1 MVFSLEHGNANSYL
15 HLGATVLYLEALYLR
30 YEDDACS
37 ALKNDDDIK
46 KIKPY
51 CLRIASIKTDDDCK
65 NVTHRK
71 YALNQ
76 RKYYEKHV
84 DLVRNNS
91 KEKYHNDPEF
101 RKKKLEGMKIRRD
114 RIRQEK
120 LDKQQNE

>member
-1 MVFSLEHGNANSYL
+1 MAEL
-15 HLGATVLYLEALYLR
+15 
-30 YEDDACS
+30 
-37 ALKNDDDIK
+37 

-51 CLRIASIKTDDDCK
+51 KLRVASIKLDDDCK
-65 NVTHRK
+65 EATVTHRK

-76 RKYYEKHV
+76 RNYYERHA

-120 LDKQQNE
+120 ADASATRS

>member
-1 MVFSLEHGNANSYL
+1 MSLVAQSELSRDE
-15 HLGATVLYLEALYLR
+15 LYLEALSLR
-30 YEDDACS
+30 YEDD
-37 ALKNDDDIK
+37 DDDPKIK
-46 KIKPY
+46 PIKPY
-51 CLRIASIKTDDDCK
+51 CLRIASIKIDDDCK
-65 NVTHRK
+65 KDTIYHRK

-120 LDKQQNE
+120 LDASATRS

>member
-1 MVFSLEHGNANSYL
+1 MSLVAQSKLSLDELSHDE
-15 HLGATVLYLEALYLR
+15 LYLEALSLR
-30 YEDDACS
+30 YEDDAEGQH
-37 ALKNDDDIK
+37 DDDPK

-51 CLRIASIKTDDDCK
+51 CLRIASIKLDDDCK

-91 KEKYHNDPEF
+91 KDKYHNDPEF

-120 LDKQQNE
+120 LEKKKMDDL